1 MTDYI
6 YSIEAKNVN
15 KTFNGKRGKVHALQN
30 FNIKIKKGSIH
41 GLLGPNGA
49 GKSTFINILGGL
61 AKKNTGFIFSI
72 SGIQG
77 FMTGDSSVEDKGLQT
92 IEAETQSLQQAV
104 DQTVSGLS
112 SLNKNLSAATAATE
126 SFNVPKDINENL
138 NSYNDNLSSAAAK
151 LTNINEL
158 YDSLNKSLSEVNS
171 STSSMNIPE
180 GLGEELNKMKS
191 TINELNAKYS
201 SMLEGM
207 NK

>member
-1 MTDYI
+1 M
-6 YSIEAKNVN
+6 VN
-15 KTFNGKRGKVHALQN
+15 KKKKLLPDNIIELMFGLGASIVIIGALLKITHADLIPGYVTGN
-30 FNIKIKKGSIH
+30 TMLTI
-41 GLLGPNGA
+41 GLIVEA
-49 GKSTFINILGGL
+49 V
-61 AKKNTGFIFSI
+61 IFAI

-77 FMTGDSSVEDKGLQT
+77 YMVGDSSIEDKGLQT

-158 YDSLNKSLSEVNS
+158 YDSLNKTLSEVNS

>member
-1 MTDYI
+1 MANKKKKFLPDNI
-6 YSIEAKNVN
+6 IELMFGLGASIVIIGALLKITHADLIPGYVTGNTMLTIGLIVEAV
-15 KTFNGKRGKVHALQN
+15 
-30 FNIKIKKGSIH
+30 
-41 GLLGPNGA
+41 
-49 GKSTFINILGGL
+49 
-61 AKKNTGFIFSI
+61 IFAI

-77 FMTGDSSVEDKGLQT
+77 YMVGDSSIEDKGLQT
-92 IEAETQSLQQAV
+92 IEAETQSLQQGV

-158 YDSLNKSLSEVNS
+158 YDSLNKTLSEVNS

>member
-1 MTDYI
+1 MANKKKKFLPDNI
-6 YSIEAKNVN
+6 IELMFGLGASIVIIGALLKITHSDLIPGYVTGNTMLTIGLIVEAV
-15 KTFNGKRGKVHALQN
+15 
-30 FNIKIKKGSIH
+30 
-41 GLLGPNGA
+41 
-49 GKSTFINILGGL
+49 
-61 AKKNTGFIFSI
+61 IFAI

-77 FMTGDSSVEDKGLQT
+77 YMVGDSSIEDKGLQT

>member
-1 MTDYI
+1 MANKKKKFIPDNI
-6 YSIEAKNVN
+6 IELMFGLGASIVIIGALLKITHADLIPGYVTGNTMLTIGLVVEAV
-15 KTFNGKRGKVHALQN
+15 
-30 FNIKIKKGSIH
+30 
-41 GLLGPNGA
+41 
-49 GKSTFINILGGL
+49 
-61 AKKNTGFIFSI
+61 IFAI

-77 FMTGDSSVEDKGLQT
+77 YMVGDSSVEDKGLQT

-158 YDSLNKSLSEVNS
+158 YDSLNKTLSEVNS

>member
-1 MTDYI
+1 MANKKKKFLPDNI
-6 YSIEAKNVN
+6 IELMFGLGASIVIIGALLKITHADLIPGYVTGNTMLTIGLIVEAV
-15 KTFNGKRGKVHALQN
+15 
-30 FNIKIKKGSIH
+30 
-41 GLLGPNGA
+41 
-49 GKSTFINILGGL
+49 
-61 AKKNTGFIFSI
+61 IFAI

-77 FMTGDSSVEDKGLQT
+77 YMVGDSSIEDKGLQT

-112 SLNKNLSAATAATE
+112 SLNKNLTAATAATE
-126 SFNVPKDINENL
+126 SFNVPMDINENL

-158 YDSLNKSLSEVNS
+158 YDSLNKTLSEVNS

>member
-1 MTDYI
+1 MANKNKKFLPDNI
-6 YSIEAKNVN
+6 IELMFGLGASIVIIGALLKITHADLIPGYVTGNTMLTIGLIVEAV
-15 KTFNGKRGKVHALQN
+15 
-30 FNIKIKKGSIH
+30 
-41 GLLGPNGA
+41 
-49 GKSTFINILGGL
+49 
-61 AKKNTGFIFSI
+61 IFAI

-77 FMTGDSSVEDKGLQT
+77 YMVGDSSIEDKGLQT

-158 YDSLNKSLSEVNS
+158 YDSLNKTLSEVNS

>member
-1 MTDYI
+1 MANKKKKFLPDNI
-6 YSIEAKNVN
+6 IELMFGLGASIVIIGALLKITHADLIPGYVTGNTMLTIGLIVEAV
-15 KTFNGKRGKVHALQN
+15 
-30 FNIKIKKGSIH
+30 
-41 GLLGPNGA
+41 
-49 GKSTFINILGGL
+49 
-61 AKKNTGFIFSI
+61 IFAI

-77 FMTGDSSVEDKGLQT
+77 YMVGDSSIEDKGLQT

-158 YDSLNKSLSEVNS
+158 YDSLNKTLSEVNS

>member
-1 MTDYI
+1 MANKKKKFLPDNI
-6 YSIEAKNVN
+6 IELMFGLGASIVIIGALLKITHSDLIPGYVTGNTMLTIGLIVEAV
-15 KTFNGKRGKVHALQN
+15 
-30 FNIKIKKGSIH
+30 
-41 GLLGPNGA
+41 
-49 GKSTFINILGGL
+49 
-61 AKKNTGFIFSI
+61 IFAI

-77 FMTGDSSVEDKGLQT
+77 YMVGDSSIEDKGLQT

-104 DQTVSGLS
+104 DQRVSGLS

-126 SFNVPKDINENL
+126 SFNVPMDINENL

>member
-1 MTDYI
+1 MANKKKKFLPDNI
-6 YSIEAKNVN
+6 IELMFGLGASIVIIGALLKITHADLIPGYVTGNTMLTIGLIVEAV
-15 KTFNGKRGKVHALQN
+15 
-30 FNIKIKKGSIH
+30 
-41 GLLGPNGA
+41 
-49 GKSTFINILGGL
+49 
-61 AKKNTGFIFSI
+61 IFAI

-77 FMTGDSSVEDKGLQT
+77 YMVGDSSIEDKGLQT

-112 SLNKNLSAATAATE
+112 SLN
-126 SFNVPKDINENL
+126 
-138 NSYNDNLSSAAAK
+138 SYNDNLSSAAAK

-158 YDSLNKSLSEVNS
+158 YDSLNKTLSEVNS

>member
-1 MTDYI
+1 MANKKKKFLPDNI
-6 YSIEAKNVN
+6 IELMFGLGASIVIIGALLKITHADLIPGYVTGNTMLTIGLIVEAV
-15 KTFNGKRGKVHALQN
+15 
-30 FNIKIKKGSIH
+30 
-41 GLLGPNGA
+41 
-49 GKSTFINILGGL
+49 
-61 AKKNTGFIFSI
+61 IFAI

-77 FMTGDSSVEDKGLQT
+77 YMVGDSSIEDKGLQT

-112 SLNKNLSAATAATE
+112 SLNKNLTAATAATE
-126 SFNVPKDINENL
+126 SLNVPKDINENL

-158 YDSLNKSLSEVNS
+158 YDSLNKTLSEVNS

>member
-1 MTDYI
+1 MANKKKKFLPDNI
-6 YSIEAKNVN
+6 IELMFGLGASIVIIGALLKITHADLIPGYVTGNTMLTIGLIVEAV
-15 KTFNGKRGKVHALQN
+15 
-30 FNIKIKKGSIH
+30 
-41 GLLGPNGA
+41 
-49 GKSTFINILGGL
+49 
-61 AKKNTGFIFSI
+61 IFAI

-77 FMTGDSSVEDKGLQT
+77 YMVGDSSIENKGLQT

-158 YDSLNKSLSEVNS
+158 YDSLNKTLSEVNS

>member
-1 MTDYI
+1 MANKKKKFLPDNI
-6 YSIEAKNVN
+6 IELMFGLGASIVIIGALLKITHADLIPGYVTGNTMLTIGLIVEAV
-15 KTFNGKRGKVHALQN
+15 
-30 FNIKIKKGSIH
+30 
-41 GLLGPNGA
+41 
-49 GKSTFINILGGL
+49 
-61 AKKNTGFIFSI
+61 IFAI

-77 FMTGDSSVEDKGLQT
+77 YMVGDSSTEDKGLQT

-158 YDSLNKSLSEVNS
+158 YDSLNKTLSEVNS

>member
-1 MTDYI
+1 MANKKKKFLPDNI
-6 YSIEAKNVN
+6 IELMFGLGASIVIIGALLKITHADLIPGYVTGNTMLTIGLIVEAV
-15 KTFNGKRGKVHALQN
+15 
-30 FNIKIKKGSIH
+30 
-41 GLLGPNGA
+41 
-49 GKSTFINILGGL
+49 
-61 AKKNTGFIFSI
+61 IFAI

-77 FMTGDSSVEDKGLQT
+77 YMVGDSSVEDKGLQT

-126 SFNVPKDINENL
+126 SFNVPKDINDNL

-158 YDSLNKSLSEVNS
+158 YDSLNKTLSEVNS

>member
-1 MTDYI
+1 MANKKKKFLPDNI
-6 YSIEAKNVN
+6 IELMFGLGASIVIIGALLKITHADLIPGYVTGNTMLTIGLIVEAV
-15 KTFNGKRGKVHALQN
+15 
-30 FNIKIKKGSIH
+30 
-41 GLLGPNGA
+41 
-49 GKSTFINILGGL
+49 
-61 AKKNTGFIFSI
+61 IFAI

-77 FMTGDSSVEDKGLQT
+77 YMLGDSSIEDKGLQT
-92 IEAETQSLQQAV
+92 IEAETQSLQHAV

-158 YDSLNKSLSEVNS
+158 YDSLNKTLSEVNS

>member
-1 MTDYI
+1 MANKKKKFLPDNI
-6 YSIEAKNVN
+6 IELMFGLGASIVIIGALLKITHADLIPGYVTGNTMLTIGLIVEAV
-15 KTFNGKRGKVHALQN
+15 
-30 FNIKIKKGSIH
+30 
-41 GLLGPNGA
+41 
-49 GKSTFINILGGL
+49 
-61 AKKNTGFIFSI
+61 IFAI

-77 FMTGDSSVEDKGLQT
+77 YMLGDSSIEDKGLQT

-158 YDSLNKSLSEVNS
+158 YDSLNKTLSEVNS

>member
-1 MTDYI
+1 MNNTKRKFLPDNVI
-6 YSIEAKNVN
+6 ELMFGVGASIVIIGALLKITHADLIPGYVTGNTMLTIGLIVEAV
-15 KTFNGKRGKVHALQN
+15 
-30 FNIKIKKGSIH
+30 
-41 GLLGPNGA
+41 
-49 GKSTFINILGGL
+49 
-61 AKKNTGFIFSI
+61 IFAI

-77 FMTGDSSVEDKGLQT
+77 YMVGDSSIEDKGLQT

-138 NSYNDNLSSAAAK
+138 NSYNDNLSSAADK

-158 YDSLNKSLSEVNS
+158 YDSLNKTLSEVNS

>member
-1 MTDYI
+1 MANKKKKFLPDNI
-6 YSIEAKNVN
+6 IELMFGLGASIVIIGALLKITHADLIPGYVTGNTMLTIGLIVEAV
-15 KTFNGKRGKVHALQN
+15 
-30 FNIKIKKGSIH
+30 
-41 GLLGPNGA
+41 
-49 GKSTFINILGGL
+49 
-61 AKKNTGFIFSI
+61 IFAI

-77 FMTGDSSVEDKGLQT
+77 YMVGDSSIEDKGLQT

-158 YDSLNKSLSEVNS
+158 YDSLNKTLSEVNS
-171 STSSMNIPE
+171 STSSMNIPD
-180 GLGEELNKMKS
+180 GLGEELTKMKA

>member
-1 MTDYI
+1 MTNKRKKFLPENVI
-6 YSIEAKNVN
+6 ELLFGVGASIVIIGALLKITHSDFIFTGNDWLTVGLIVEA
-15 KTFNGKRGKVHALQN
+15 
-30 FNIKIKKGSIH
+30 I
-41 GLLGPNGA
+41 
-49 GKSTFINILGGL
+49 
-61 AKKNTGFIFSI
+61 IFSI
-72 SGIQG
+72 SGVQG
-77 FMTGDSSVEDKGLQT
+77 YMAGDSSVEDAGLQT

-138 NSYNDNLSSAAAK
+138 NNYNDNLSSAASK
-151 LTNINEL
+151 LISINEL

-180 GLGEELNKMKS
+180 GLGEELNKMKA

>member
-1 MTDYI
+1 MENKRKKFIPDNWI
-6 YSIEAKNVN
+6 ELMFGVGASIVIIGALLKITHSDFIFSGNDWLTVGLIVEA
-15 KTFNGKRGKVHALQN
+15 
-30 FNIKIKKGSIH
+30 I
-41 GLLGPNGA
+41 
-49 GKSTFINILGGL
+49 
-61 AKKNTGFIFSI
+61 IFSI

-77 FMTGDSSVEDKGLQT
+77 FMTADSSVEDAGLQT

-112 SLNKNLSAATAATE
+112 SLNKNLSVATAATE
-126 SFNVPKDINENL
+126 SFSVPKDIKENL
-138 NSYNDNLSSAAAK
+138 DSYNDNLSSTASK
-151 LTNINEL
+151 LANINLL

-180 GLGEELNKMKS
+180 GLGEELTKMKT

-207 NK
+207 KK

>member
-1 MTDYI
+1 MANKRKKFLPDNW
-6 YSIEAKNVN
+6 IELMFGVGASVVIV
-15 KTFNGKRGKVHALQN
+15 GALL
-30 FNIKIKKGSIH
+30 KITHSDFIFTGNQWLTV
-41 GLLGPNGA
+41 GLVVEA
-49 GKSTFINILGGL
+49 I
-61 AKKNTGFIFSI
+61 IFSI

-77 FMTGDSSVEDKGLQT
+77 FMEGDSSVEDEGLQT

-112 SLNKNLSAATAATE
+112 SLNKNLIAATVATE
-126 SFNVPKDINENL
+126 SFSVPKDINENL
-138 NSYNDNLSSAAAK
+138 NNYNDNLSSAASK
-151 LTNINEL
+151 LININEL

-180 GLGEELNKMKS
+180 GLGEELTKMKT

>member
-1 MTDYI
+1 MANKKKKFLPDNI
-6 YSIEAKNVN
+6 IELMFGLGASIVIIGALLKITHADLIPGYVTGNTMLTIGLIVEAV
-15 KTFNGKRGKVHALQN
+15 
-30 FNIKIKKGSIH
+30 
-41 GLLGPNGA
+41 
-49 GKSTFINILGGL
+49 
-61 AKKNTGFIFSI
+61 IFAI

-77 FMTGDSSVEDKGLQT
+77 YMVGDSSIEDKGLQT

-171 STSSMNIPE
+171 STSSMNIPD